1 MADYIYDTSTDYA
14 SDNFVTV
21 CQTADGKLLTKRNYL
36 NHQVSYDRAFKYNL
50 FEVPIGSLDELYML
64 CVRMLEKPRCCFV
77 RARIKDMN
85 NRFNVRRLYKD
96 PEDST
101 LILEPCNWFAL
112 DIDWPD
118 QASDGNLIS
127 DSQTVIL
134 SLPECFRGVEYFV
147 VASAS
152 YGYKPGIRM
161 RMFFWSRV
169 GVNNTDL
176 KRLLH
181 GYERIA
187 DPAIFNPIQPIYTA
201 KPIYSE
207 SDDPIEKRIA
217 WHTPFGIFAYG
228 VEIPVEN
235 KSYAGAPEIRYTKK
249 TAENFLRKKLLD
261 IADLTIGDRHNGLV
275 HAGYFLGKLVG
286 QGHFEREEIIELM
299 FDACSYWNGKR
310 STSKDRETITFAI
323 DRGIDS
329 MYKGETE

>member
-21 CQTADGKLLTKRNYL
+21 AQTADGKLLTKRNYVG
-36 NHQVSYDRAFKYNL
+36 HQVSYDRAFKYNF

-64 CVRMLEKPRCCFV
+64 CIRMLDKPRCCFV

-112 DIDWPD
+112 DIDWEHPSSGD
-118 QASDGNLIS
+118 LLE
-127 DSQTVIL
+127 DSSTIL
-134 SLPECFRGVEYFV
+134 LALPPCFRGVEYFV

-161 RMFFWSRV
+161 RMFFWSRGV
-169 GVNNTDL
+169 VNNTDL

-201 KPIYSE
+201 KPIYVE
-207 SDDPIEKRIA
+207 SNDPIEKRIA
-217 WHTPFGIFAYG
+217 WYTPFGIFAYG
-228 VEIPVEN
+228 VEISAEN
-235 KSYAGAPEIRYTKK
+235 KSYVGAPEIRYTKK
-249 TAENFLRKKLLD
+249 SAENFLQKKLLD

-299 FDACSYWNGKR
+299 FDACSYWNGRR
-310 STSKDRETITFAI
+310 STAKDRETITFAV
-323 DRGIDS
+323 DRGIDA
-329 MYKGETE
+329 MYKGEIE